1 MTIAPTLRAF
11 LGFVA
16 GALAV
21 LTFHQGMVTALH
33 LAALTTGVAYRIMPV
48 PPFGVPSVVSLSFW
62 GGLYGALFGLMSPRL
77 KLPLWLCGI
86 GIGLVAALVSM
97 IVVAPLKGNAI
108 VYGWAAWP
116 IGRSLLIN
124 GVWGLGL
131 GLILP
136 LLWPR
141 SWDKTSGRQVTGSD
155 AAENAATGAVGRNP
169 AT

>member
-1 MTIAPTLRAF
+1 MTTAPTLRAF

-21 LTFHQGMVTALH
+21 LTFHQGMVTVLH
-33 LAALTTGVAYRIMPV
+33 LAALTPGVAYRTMPV
-48 PPFGVPSVVSLSFW
+48 PPFGVPGIVSLSFW
-62 GGLYGALFGLMSPRL
+62 GGVYGALFGLISPRL
-77 KLPLWLCGI
+77 KQPSWLCGI
-86 GIGLVAALVSM
+86 GVGLVASLVAM
-97 IVVAPLKGNAI
+97 FIVAPLKGNAI
-108 VYGWAAWP
+108 AYGWAAWP

-136 LLWPR
+136 FLWPR
-141 SWDKTSGRQVTGSD
+141 SLGKTTGR
-155 AAENAATGAVGRNP
+155 AATGHNAAGIAATEVAGRNP

>member
-1 MTIAPTLRAF
+1 MTTAPTSRAF

-21 LTFHQGMVTALH
+21 LTFHQGMVSALH
-33 LAALTTGVAYRIMPV
+33 LAALTPGAAYRIMPV
-48 PPFGVPSVVSLSFW
+48 PPFGVPSIVSLSFW
-62 GGLYGALFGLMSPRL
+62 GGLYGALFGLIAPRL

-86 GIGLVAALVSM
+86 GVGLVAALVAM
-97 IVVAPLKGNAI
+97 FVVAPLKGHAI
-108 VYGWAAWP
+108 AYGWAASP

-136 LLWPR
+136 FLWPR
-141 SWDKTSGRQVTGSD
+141 SLDKTTGQ
-155 AAENAATGAVGRNP
+155 AATGNDAAGIAATEAAGRNP